1 MRPFLLSALI
11 IISSTVLTT
20 RAQQVASYTQYMF
33 NGLAI
38 NPAYAG
44 SHEALSATFLSR
56 FQNVGLRGAPN
67 TQTLALHSP
76 VLNKRVALGLLVIH
90 DQISVIDQTGIHFS
104 YAYRLPVFGGKGTLS
119 MGLQGGVGFYRAN
132 YTQLD
137 LYNNPD
143 PAYSSDIREARPNFG
158 AGLFYYTKLAYVGL
172 SMPNLVDNVLDRGA
186 QFQTVYQNKPIILN
200 GGYVFTVNRMLKI
213 KPNALLK
220 FLDSRP
226 VEFDLNCNVL
236 LDEVLWVGLSY
247 KSSNSIALLT
257 QIQVTDQFQFGYSYQ
272 VATGPINAVA
282 VGSHELMANYRFIYH
297 KKGLVSPR
305 YF

>member
-1 MRPFLLSALI
+1 MFAVNA
-11 IISSTVLTT
+11 T
-20 RAQQVASYTQYMF
+20 AQQVASYTQYMF

-44 SHEALSATFLSR
+44 SHEALSASFLSR
-56 FQNVGLRGAPN
+56 FQNVGLRGSPN
-67 TQTLALHSP
+67 TQTLSIHSP
-76 VLNKRVALGLLVIH
+76 LVNKRVALGLLVIH
-90 DQISVIDQTGIHFS
+90 DQLAVIDQTGIHFS

-119 MGLQGGVGFYRAN
+119 MGLQGGVSFYRAN

-143 PAYSSDIREARPNFG
+143 IAFSSDIRESSPNFG
-158 AGLFYYTKLAYVGL
+158 AGLFYYTKLAYAGV
-172 SMPNLVDNVLDRGA
+172 SMPNLMSNVFDRGT
-186 QFQTVYQNKPIILN
+186 QFQTVYQNKPIILS
-200 GGYVFTVNRMLKI
+200 GGYVFTLNRMLKI

-220 FLDSRP
+220 LLNDRP
-226 VEFDLNCNVL
+226 VEFDLNCNLL

-257 QIQVTDQFQFGYSYQ
+257 QIQLTDQLQFGYSYQ

-282 VGSHELMANYRFIYH
+282 VGSHELMVNYRFMYN

>member
-1 MRPFLLSALI
+1 MKSTLI
-11 IISSTVLTT
+11 IAILFSLFLTSSQ
-20 RAQQVASYTQYMF
+20 AQQVASYTQYMF

-44 SHEALSATFLSR
+44 SHDALSTSFLAR
-56 FQNVGLRGAPN
+56 FQNVGLKGAPN
-67 TQTLALHSP
+67 TQTLSIHSP
-76 VLNKRVALGLLVIH
+76 LLNKRVGLGLLVIH
-90 DQISVIDQTGIHFS
+90 DQLSVIDQTGVHFS

-119 MGLQGGVGFYRAN
+119 MGLQGGVSFYRAN

-143 PAYSSDIREARPNFG
+143 PAFSSDIRETNPSFG
-158 AGLFYYTKLAYVGL
+158 AGLFYYTKWAYAGV
-172 SMPNLVDNVLDRGA
+172 SMPNLMSNVFDRGM
-186 QFQTVYQNKPIILN
+186 QFQTVYQNKPIILT
-200 GGYVFTVNRMLKI
+200 GGYVFTLNRMLKI

-220 FLDSRP
+220 FLDERP
-226 VEFDLNCNVL
+226 VEFDLNCNLL
-236 LDEVLWVGLSY
+236 LDEVLWVGMSY
-247 KSSNSIALLT
+247 KSSNAIALMT

-272 VATGPINAVA
+272 VQTGPINTVA
-282 VGSHELMANYRFIYH
+282 VGSHELMVNYRFVYN

>member
-1 MRPFLLSALI
+1 MKSTFTIATLVLLFLTKSH
-11 IISSTVLTT
+11 
-20 RAQQVASYTQYMF
+20 AQQVASYTQYMF

-44 SHEALSATFLSR
+44 SHEALSTSFLSR
-56 FQNVGLRGAPN
+56 FQNVGLKGSPN
-67 TQTLALHSP
+67 TQTLSLHSP
-76 VLNKRVALGLLVIH
+76 LLNKRVGLGLLVIH
-90 DQISVIDQTGIHFS
+90 DQLSVIDQTGIHFS

-119 MGLQGGVGFYRAN
+119 MGLQGGVSFYRAN

-137 LYNNPD
+137 LYSNPD
-143 PAYSSDIREARPNFG
+143 PAFSSDIREASPNFG

-172 SMPNLVDNVLDRGA
+172 SMPNLINDVFDRGA

-200 GGYVFTVNRMLKI
+200 GGYVFTINRMLKI

-220 FLDSRP
+220 FLDDRP
-226 VEFDLNCNVL
+226 VEFDLNANLL

-247 KSSNSIALLT
+247 KSSNAIALLT

-282 VGSHELMANYRFIYH
+282 VGSHELMVNYRFIYN